1 MSGRPRPLGLASTG
15 RPAGSKSAL
24 AGLRSRRRGRSQGLA
39 SAVPRARLPA
49 RLLARS
55 PARPERAAHGPQLSQ
70 LAGERAARPP
80 ARRVAAAASAP
91 TQGGGLESG
100 PRGRD
105 PPRSVTWRALAALG
119 ATRGPGKG
127 GKSGTRGPPRWWWW
141 RRRRTREP
149 LAPDCQVAVL
159 ATHTLA
165 GGSRSPQATAVAR
178 AQVPEL
184 FDPPD
189 PCAGVALGRASK
201 CWLRLSN
208 RG

>member
-1 MSGRPRPLGLASTG
+1 MPRAGP
-15 RPAGSKSAL
+15 PA
-24 AGLRSRRRGRSQGLA
+24 RSR
-39 SAVPRARLPA
+39 
-49 RLLARS
+49 
-55 PARPERAAHGPQLSQ
+55 ARPERAAHGPQLSQ

-105 PPRSVTWRALAALG
+105 APRSVTRRALAALG

-127 GKSGTRGPPRWWWW
+127 GKSGTREPPRWWWW
-141 RRRRTREP
+141 RWRRRTREP
-149 LAPDCQVAVL
+149 LAPGCQVAVL

-165 GGSRSPQATAVAR
+165 GGSRSPQARAVAR

-184 FDPPD
+184 FDPPY
-189 PCAGVALGRASK
+189 PCAGVALGRVSK